1 MVFPHTSRGKRILAL
16 IDKHNNSPI
25 EEVTPNDT
33 SDEKANQ
40 TSYEVKS
47 LPNES
52 SSSCSSS
59 PNSNSSAD
67 SDSSDETFIEDSD
80 DSVKDPMYIPPE
92 QLFQQKRAEF
102 IETIECSTPLPSTST
117 ADRLITLSEPP
128 PLPYQRS
135 PESLVEQRNKNYTA
149 TNFDSVNPL
158 SSTSIENSIKASSP
172 ASPKAKKG
180 RKRKRNEENW
190 KRNVNKMLRNT
201 GKAYKSASNKIKEER
216 KIKEPC
222 GDKCRLQCKSKLSE
236 DERMLLFK
244 NYWALG
250 DNKKQW
256 EYISKSMSIIT
267 PKYRY
272 IREGGIR
279 KPRNKNHAFHFKL
292 PDKSVR
298 VCKIFFKN
306 TLGINDRPIRTVL
319 EKEDQVANCLL
330 ADDKRGKHDKHPRV
344 DEAIKNG
351 IREYIDAIPK
361 IESHYTRSNTS
372 RVFIDGSKNIADIH
386 KDYVA
391 IQQKKNLPFG
401 NYVLFYKIF
410 TQEFNISFF
419 SPKKDMCDVC
429 AAFENSDNKENLK
442 EEHDKHLKEKEL
454 CRAEKAKD
462 KLNENIVTAVY
473 DLQAVFQC
481 PKGDVSVFYYKC
493 KLNVFNFT
501 ICDLKTNKVEC
512 FVWDESSANRGVN
525 DLGTCVY
532 KYLEQISLLN
542 SDKSLDIVF
551 YSDNCA
557 GQQKNKTII
566 AIYLFALQKFPNLQT
581 ITHKYLIKGHTQ
593 NEGDAAHSLIE
604 RQVKKLL
611 KAGPM
616 YTPEA
621 FIGAIKM
628 ARKNPEP
635 FHVNEM
641 CTEDFVDWK
650 DACTQMGVNLTKD
663 EEGNSVKIGNI
674 KILKI
679 EKDNPRILFYKNSY
693 GEEEFKKAEIIR
705 KKKRIDVN
713 VKKAY
718 DCKPGISDRKKADLL
733 DLLNKNLIPQF
744 YARFYNSL

>member
-117 ADRLITLSEPP
+117 ADRLITFSEPP

-298 VCKIFFKN
+298 V
-306 TLGINDRPIRTVL
+306 
-319 EKEDQVANCLL
+319 
-330 ADDKRGKHDKHPRV
+330 
-344 DEAIKNG
+344 
-351 IREYIDAIPK
+351 
-361 IESHYTRSNTS
+361 
-372 RVFIDGSKNIADIH
+372 
-386 KDYVA
+386 
-391 IQQKKNLPFG
+391 
-401 NYVLFYKIF
+401 
-410 TQEFNISFF
+410 
-419 SPKKDMCDVC
+419 PKKDMCDVC

-481 PKGDVSVFYYKC
+481 P
-493 KLNVFNFT
+493 
-501 ICDLKTNKVEC
+501 
-512 FVWDESSANRGVN
+512 
-525 DLGTCVY
+525 
-532 KYLEQISLLN
+532 
-542 SDKSLDIVF
+542 
-551 YSDNCA
+551 
-557 GQQKNKTII
+557 
-566 AIYLFALQKFPNLQT
+566 
-581 ITHKYLIKGHTQ
+581 KGHTQ